1 MITKTKIKKWGNS
14 IGIVIPQEDA
24 ERMNIKIGETI
35 MIEIKKKENVL
46 RELQGS
52 MKFGDPKKILKEVRK
67 EMESKWM

>member
-1 MITKTKIKKWGNS
+1 MITKTKRWGNS
-14 IGIVIPQEDA
+14 IGIVIPKEDA
-24 ERMNIKIGETI
+24 ERMNIKIGESI

-52 MKFGDPKKILKEVRK
+52 MKFGDSKKILKEIRK